1 MTESDYSKK
10 TIAAGLFW
18 RLLERVGAQ
27 GVHFIVSIVL
37 ARMLEP
43 EFFGIITLINVYIAI
58 LDVFV
63 DSGLGNALIQKK
75 DADDLDFSTVFF
87 FNILVCCFLYLLMF
101 AAAPAL
107 SRFYRMPELTSP
119 IRVISLIL
127 IISGIKNVQQAYVSR
142 TMQFKRFFYA
152 TLGGTIGAAVLG
164 IWMAY
169 AGFGLWALIAQSLFN
184 MTVDTVI
191 LWLTVKWRPKW
202 MFSFDRLKALLSY
215 GGKLLA
221 SSLLD
226 TAYNKLRELIIG
238 RMYTP
243 ANLAF
248 YEKGGNFP
256 AVISNNIN
264 TSINS
269 VLFPAMSSAQDDP
282 EAVKRMT
289 RRSVMVCSY
298 FMWPMMMGL
307 SACAEPLVRLVLTE
321 KWLPCVPFLR
331 IFCITYA
338 FYPVHTANLNAI
350 KAMGR
355 SDIFLKLEIL
365 KKIVGMAL
373 LFISMRFGVM
383 VIAYSLLV
391 STFASVLIN
400 AWPNRKMLNYTYGQQ
415 IRDIFPAIALS
426 SVMFAA
432 AWSIQSL
439 GRGVLVTLFLQILV
453 GAAVYITG
461 SAVFKV
467 KSFEYALE
475 IAKGFLKRRA

>member
-1 MTESDYSKK
+1 MAENNYSKK
-10 TIAAGLFW
+10 TVVTGLFW
-18 RLLERVGAQ
+18 RLLERIGAQ

-43 EFFGIITLINVYIAI
+43 ELFGIITLINVYIAI

-75 DADDLDFSTVFF
+75 DADDLDFSSVFF
-87 FNILVCCFLYLLMF
+87 FNIVICSCLYLIMF
-101 AAAPAL
+101 SVAPL
-107 SRFYRMPELTSP
+107 ISRFYKMPGITAP

-127 IISGIKNVQQAYVSR
+127 VISGVKNVQQAYVSR

-152 TLGGTIGAAVLG
+152 TLGGTIGAAILG

-184 MTVDTVI
+184 TTVDTVI
-191 LWLTVKWRPKW
+191 LWLTVKWRPKR
-202 MFSFDRLKALLSY
+202 MFSFERLKYLLSY

-226 TAYNKLRELIIG
+226 TAYNKTRELIIG

-243 ANLAF
+243 ASLAF

-269 VLFPAMSSAQDDP
+269 VLFPALSSVQDNR
-282 EAVKRMT
+282 ESVKRMT
-289 RRSVMVCSY
+289 RQSIKVCSY
-298 FMWPMMMGL
+298 IMWPMMMGL
-307 SACAEPLVRLVLTE
+307 SACAEPLVKLVLTE

-331 IFCITYA
+331 IFCIVYA

-350 KAMGR
+350 KALGR

-365 KKIVGMAL
+365 KKAVGL
-373 LFISMRFGVM
+373 LLLLISMRFGVM
-383 VIAYSLLV
+383 MIAYSLLL
-391 STFASVLIN
+391 STVASVLIN
-400 AWPNRKMLNYTYGQQ
+400 AWPNRTMLNYTYWQQ
-415 IRDIFPAIALS
+415 MKDIFPSIALS
-426 SVMFAA
+426 AAMFVA
-432 AWSIQSL
+432 AWSIQFL
-439 GRGVLVTLFLQILV
+439 GQGVVTTLILQVLSGTV
-453 GAAVYITG
+453 VYIAG
-461 SAVFKV
+461 SKLFRI
-467 KSFEYALE
+467 KSFDYILN
-475 IAKGFLKRRA
+475 IIKNLLHR

>member
-1 MTESDYSKK
+1 MAKNDYSKK
-10 TIAAGLFW
+10 TVVSGLFW
-18 RLLERVGAQ
+18 RLLERIGAQ

-43 EFFGIITLINVYIAI
+43 ELFGIITLINVYIAI

-75 DADDLDFSTVFF
+75 DADDLDFSSVFF
-87 FNILVCCFLYLLMF
+87 FNIVVCCLLYLIMF
-101 AAAPAL
+101 SAAPL
-107 SRFYRMPELTSP
+107 ISRFYRMPEITAP

-127 IISGIKNVQQAYVSR
+127 IISGVKNVQQAYVSR

-152 TLGGTIGAAVLG
+152 TLGGTVGAAVLG

-184 MTVDTVI
+184 MTVDTII
-191 LWLTVKWRPKW
+191 LWLTVEWRPKW
-202 MFSFDRLKALLSY
+202 MFSFERLKFLLSY

-226 TAYNKLRELIIG
+226 TAYNKTRELIIG

-243 ANLAF
+243 ASLAF

-269 VLFPAMSSAQDDP
+269 VLFPAMSSAQDDR

-289 RRSVMVCSY
+289 RRSIRVCSY
-298 FMWPMMMGL
+298 IMWPMMMGL
-307 SACAEPLVRLVLTE
+307 SACAEPLVKLILTE
-321 KWLPCVPFLR
+321 KWLPCVPYLR
-331 IFCITYA
+331 IFCIIYA

-350 KAMGR
+350 KALGR

-365 KKIVGMAL
+365 KKAVGL
-373 LFISMRFGVM
+373 LLLLISMHFGVM
-383 VIAYSLLV
+383 MIAYSLLL
-391 STFASVLIN
+391 STAASVIIN
-400 AWPNRKMLNYTYGQQ
+400 TWPNRTILNYTYGQQ
-415 IRDIFPAIALS
+415 MKDIFPSIALS
-426 SVMFAA
+426 ALMFTV
-432 AWSIQSL
+432 AWSVQFFGQGI
-439 GRGVLVTLFLQILV
+439 VVTLVLQIITGFV
-453 GAAVYITG
+453 VYIAG
-461 SAVFKV
+461 SKMFSIKSYEYVLNIV
-467 KSFEYALE
+467 KGL
-475 IAKGFLKRRA
+475 LNR